1 MGYIKEPEKISETSM
16 DIISRIIREERPD
29 YEFNNPMEEAIIK
42 RAIHTTADF
51 GWMFSLK
58 FKGNILEKVQEVI
71 REGGTIYTDT
81 TMALAGI
88 NKKLLDRYQVKYHC
102 YVNDEAVWTL
112 AKEKNIT
119 RSMAGIEL
127 AAQNP
132 GKKLFVIG
140 NAPTAI
146 FKILEMV
153 EEKKLSCEGV
163 IGVPVGFV
171 GAVESKQALYES
183 DLPAICALGRKGGS
197 NVAAAI
203 MNAIQYTME

>member
-1 MGYIKEPEKISETSM
+1 MSYIKDPNQISDKSM
-16 DIISRIIREERPD
+16 EIISRIIQEERPD
-29 YEFNNPMEEAIIK
+29 YQFNNPIEEAVIK
-42 RAIHTTADF
+42 RCIHTTADF
-51 GWMFSLK
+51 SWLFSLK
-58 FKGNILEKVQEVI
+58 FKGDIIAKVQEVI
-71 REGGTIYTDT
+71 REGGHIFTDT
-81 TMALAGI
+81 NMALSGI
-88 NKKLLDRYQVKYHC
+88 NKKLLDKYGVSYHC
-102 YVNDEAVWTL
+102 YVNDERTFDI
-112 AKEKNIT
+112 AKEKGVT

-127 AAQNP
+127 AAKME

-153 EEKKLSCEGV
+153 DAGELDCAGV

-183 DLPAICALGRKGGS
+183 QLPSICGLGRKGGS

-203 MNAIQYTME
+203 VNAIQYSME

>member
-29 YEFNNPMEEAIIK
+29 YQFNNPMEEAIIK

-88 NKKLLDRYQVKYHC
+88 NKKLLDHYHVKYHC
-102 YVNDEAVWTL
+102 YVNDEAVWAL

-153 EEKKLSCEGV
+153 EEKSLSCEGV